1 MLSGNVPVITGQLK
15 LGHVDVIAC
24 TLPAADGPALSMAHH
39 FDSDLLQTF
48 LLARALGRHKK
59 RSPRRGDGEA
69 GVMSD
74 GRVVIGRGRAAFRL
88 HAEFPA
94 LKGLSRS
101 NPQYMRSFA
110 EAWPAFDPNVPRPVD
125 MCRGATSAPLDKRLG
140 PEQGTRTPPLPS
152 STAGPATSS

>member
-39 FDSDLLQTF
+39 FDTDLLQTF
-48 LLARALGRHKK
+48 LLARALGCHKK

-74 GRVVIGRGRAAFRL
+74 GRFVIGRGGPLSACTQR
-88 HAEFPA
+88 FP
-94 LKGLSRS
+94 
-101 NPQYMRSFA
+101 P
-110 EAWPAFDPNVPRPVD
+110 
-125 MCRGATSAPLDKRLG
+125 
-140 PEQGTRTPPLPS
+140 
-152 STAGPATSS
+152 